1 MAQPPHP
8 QTAQLTLWGTRPAAA
23 EQGASTTRSEPLIP
37 NAERRSESRNP
48 AAGPESG
55 QPGSWFRC
63 LQCDAPEPRSQ
74 TPRPEPGTATPF
86 PEPQAI
92 IAALAFERA
101 FRRLGIRRPLPE
113 FQVEYR
119 AFAGLRAGIRLW
131 PERAVVRMSDL
142 LADAAPAVIE
152 ALAEILLARLFRRH
166 ASREARELYL
176 AWNMT
181 PATRRRVE
189 EARRARGRKRL
200 LPPQGRNFDLE
211 SIFNEVNQR
220 FFQGR
225 LAVTRIGWSSARS
238 RTLLGHHDPGHDTIT
253 ISRWFDS
260 ESVPRYVVEYLVY
273 HEMLHIQYPT
283 ERNGHRQVVHSLAF
297 REAERKFPL
306 YGKACKHLGK
316 MTGSEVR

>member
-1 MAQPPHP
+1 M
-8 QTAQLTLWGTRPAAA
+8 AQLTLWGNRPAAA
-23 EQGASTTRSEPLIP
+23 EQGPSTKRREPLIP
-37 NAERRSESRNP
+37 KPEPPSLTRNP
-48 AAGPESG
+48 TAGP
-55 QPGSWFRC
+55 GSRQRGPWFGYFRC
-63 LQCDAPEPRSQ
+63 EAAEPGPRTPSPEPATATPCPEPR
-74 TPRPEPGTATPF
+74 
-86 PEPQAI
+86 AI

-119 AFAGLRAGIRLW
+119 AFAGLRAAIRLW
-131 PERAVVRMSDL
+131 PERAVVRMSDF

-166 ASREARELYL
+166 ASPEARELYL

-189 EARRARGRKRL
+189 EARRARGCKRL

-211 SIFNEVNQR
+211 SIFDELNQR
-220 FFQGR
+220 FFHGQ
-225 LAVTRIGWSSARS
+225 LAVMRIGWSSAPS
-238 RTLLGHHDPGHDTIT
+238 RTLLGHHDPGHGTIT

-260 ESVPRYVVEYLVY
+260 ELVPRYVVEYLVY

-283 ERNGHRQVVHSLAF
+283 ERKGRRRVVHSSAF
-297 REAERKFPL
+297 REAERRFPL
-306 YGKACKHLGK
+306 YEEACKRLK
-316 MTGSEVR
+316 EMAGSEVW

>member
-8 QTAQLTLWGTRPAAA
+8 QTAQLPLWGTRPAAA
-23 EQGASTTRSEPLIP
+23 EQGASATRRESLVPDP
-37 NAERRSESRNP
+37 ERRSQSRNP
-48 AAGPESG
+48 TAGPESRR
-55 QPGSWFRC
+55 PGPWFRY
-63 LQCDAPEPRSQ
+63 LQCDAS
-74 TPRPEPGTATPF
+74 EPGSRTPN
-86 PEPQAI
+86 PEQGRASSGPAPRAI

-200 LPPQGRNFDLE
+200 LPPRGRNFDLE
-211 SIFNEVNQR
+211 SIFNELNRR

-238 RTLLGHHDPGHDTIT
+238 RTLLGHHDPGHGTIT

-260 ESVPRYVVEYLVY
+260 ESVPRDVVEYLVY

-283 ERNGHRQVVHSLAF
+283 ERNGQRRVVHSLAF

-306 YGKACKHLGK
+306 YEKACKHLRE